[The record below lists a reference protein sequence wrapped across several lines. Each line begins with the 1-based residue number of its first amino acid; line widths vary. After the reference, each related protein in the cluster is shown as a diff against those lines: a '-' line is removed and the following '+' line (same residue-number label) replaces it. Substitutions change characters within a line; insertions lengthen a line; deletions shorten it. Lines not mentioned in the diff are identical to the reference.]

1 MDNGDWGLGPISN
14 PQISLKKNKIHILFE
29 FKIIIILL
37 KKIINNL
44 TNLYY
49 IYYNGD
55 FLILLKLFNI
65 IIINSK
71 YFLSPHR

>member
-1 MDNGDWGLGPISN
+1 MGIGPNLQSPN
-14 PQISLKKNKIHILFE
+14 FFKKNKIHILFE

-55 FLILLKLFNI
+55 FLILLKSFNI